1 MKTTLLAI
9 FVLVTLAAAL
19 AIAFLFTQLSAT
31 EQSGKGP
38 VFASA
43 GLAPPTKTPEP
54 TKTPKPTN
62 TPEPTNTPTP
72 APTNTPAPTPTKTP
86 EPTNTPA
93 PTPTKTPEPT
103 NTPAPTPTKTP
114 EPTKTP
120 YPTKTPTPTPKPEDK
135 KITICHKDKNTITI
149 SESAWPAHEAHGDS
163 KGPCKKKY

>member
-93 PTPTKTPEPT
+93 PTLTKTPE
-103 NTPAPTPTKTP
+103 A
-114 EPTKTP
+114 TKTP